1 MKYKS
6 TNHKCTQRCVL
17 SSLSDHYCLISF
29 NKSKFSAFFPHKL
42 APGEMTPTTATR
54 RQLWRPGQAHL
65 STHTGKK
72 YPVRGITPLTLIIKI
87 DPNFMFIQKLIEDPS
102 ILSAG
107 PGLTAQAS
115 FLLSF
120 AY

>member
-1 MKYKS
+1 MEYQY
-6 TNHKCTQRCVL
+6 TNHKCMRSCVF

-29 NKSKFSAFFPHKL
+29 TTSRFSAFFLQKL
-42 APGEMTPTTATR
+42 APGEMTPTTTTTR

-87 DPNFMFIQKLIEDPS
+87 GPNLIFIQKLIEDPS

-107 PGLTAQAS
+107 PGLTA
-115 FLLSF
+115 
-120 AY
+120 

>member
-1 MKYKS
+1 MDYQY
-6 TNHKCTQRCVL
+6 TNHKCTRSCAF

-29 NKSKFSAFFPHKL
+29 TKSRFSPFLQQKL
-42 APGEMTPTTATR
+42 APGEMTPTATATTTATR

-87 DPNFMFIQKLIEDPS
+87 GPNLIFIQKLIEDPS

-107 PGLTAQAS
+107 PGLTA
-115 FLLSF
+115 
-120 AY
+120 

>member
-1 MKYKS
+1 MEYQY
-6 TNHKCTQRCVL
+6 TNHKCTRSCVF

-29 NKSKFSAFFPHKL
+29 TKSRFSPFFPQKL
-42 APGEMTPTTATR
+42 APGEMTPTTAAAATR

-87 DPNFMFIQKLIEDPS
+87 GPNLIFIQKLIEDPS

-107 PGLTAQAS
+107 PGLTA
-115 FLLSF
+115 
-120 AY
+120 